1 MTRGHEVIDL
11 SEPPEAA
18 APAGGH
24 GRAGRNLPVA
34 IAIGLT
40 MGAVVLVSLY
50 TFKPAFLAVVVLA
63 IGYGMWELVHAL
75 AAKDFHA
82 PYIPLLLGST
92 AILCTSYALGRDAMT
107 DAMLFT
113 LPLIVAWRVVKGT
126 DGLVGDLGTSV
137 LALLYLGYLAGF
149 CGLMLAAHDGDD
161 RVATF
166 VSTVVA
172 SDVGGYATGVLFGKH
187 LLAPRISPKKS
198 WEGLGGSVLLC
209 AVVGAVLCTT
219 LVGTQWWQGVI
230 FGLAVVTSATLG
242 DLGESMVKRDLGIKD
257 MGTLLP
263 GHGGVLDRLDSLL
276 PTAPVAWALL
286 AAFVPVH

>member
-1 MTRGHEVIDL
+1 MTSGHEVIDL
-11 SEPPEAA
+11 SEPSEAP

-40 MGAVVLVSLY
+40 MGAVVLTSLY
-50 TFKPAFLAVVVLA
+50 TFKPVFLAVVVLA
-63 IGYGMWELVHAL
+63 VGYGMWELVHAL
-75 AAKDFHA
+75 AAKGFHA

-92 AILCTSYALGRDAMT
+92 AILCTSYAIGRDAMT
-107 DAMLFT
+107 DSLLFT

-126 DGLVGDLGTSV
+126 DGLVGDLGVSV
-137 LALLYLGYLAGF
+137 LALLYVGFLAGF

-172 SDVGGYATGVLFGKH
+172 SDVGGYAAGVLFGKH
-187 LLAPRISPKKS
+187 PLAPRISPKKS

-209 AVVGAVLCTT
+209 VAVGAVLCTT
-219 LVGTQWWQGVI
+219 LVGAQWWQGVV

-242 DLGESMVKRDLGIKD
+242 GLGESMVKRDLGIKD

>member
-1 MTRGHEVIDL
+1 VTVSHEVMDR
-11 SEPPEAA
+11 SERPEASV
-18 APAGGH
+18 PTGGH

-40 MGAVVLVSLY
+40 MGAIVLTTVY
-50 TFKPAFLAVVVLA
+50 VAKPVFLAVVVIA

-82 PYIPLLLGST
+82 PFIPLLLGCV
-92 AILCTSYALGRDAMT
+92 AILLTSYFIGRDAMT
-107 DAMLFT
+107 DSLLFT
-113 LPLIVAWRVVKGT
+113 LPAILAWRVVKGT
-126 DGLVGDLGTSV
+126 DGLVGDLGTAV
-137 LALLYLGYLAGF
+137 LALLYLGFLAGF

-172 SDVGGYATGVLFGKH
+172 SDVGGYAAGVLFGKH
-187 LLAPRISPKKS
+187 LMAPRISPKKS
-198 WEGLGGSVLLC
+198 WEGLAGSVVLC
-209 AVVGAVLCTT
+209 AVVGSILCTV
-219 LVGTQWWQGVI
+219 LVGTTWWQGVL

-263 GHGGVLDRLDSLL
+263 GHGGVMDRLDSLL